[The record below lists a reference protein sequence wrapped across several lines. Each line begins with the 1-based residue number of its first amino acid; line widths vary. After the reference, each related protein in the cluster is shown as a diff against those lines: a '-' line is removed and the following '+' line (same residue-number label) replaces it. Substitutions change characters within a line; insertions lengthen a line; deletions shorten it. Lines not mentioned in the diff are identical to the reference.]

1 MIRVQCPGCGSRL
14 QARERL
20 AGRTAKCP
28 KCGAPVVI
36 PKLPAEHDQAATKEA
51 SNGLDSAAPGQ
62 HVVAAA
68 QQELPTPVLPERLDR
83 QAFYLICDRSK
94 LIAVWENNGQGWQ
107 VSVGTG
113 FASAARNSDRLPSQG
128 DFKLV
133 ELLLENTDQG
143 RRLAGIHC
151 YALARHWALPA
162 LARGDDAIVGKLT
175 GPAGLSRD
183 QKDLVRQ
190 VLRDRF
196 MPDVWR
202 DAQAV
207 LDYLAS
213 ADYHSPGAE

>member
-1 MIRVQCPGCGSRL
+1 
-14 QARERL
+14 
-20 AGRTAKCP
+20 
-28 KCGAPVVI
+28 
-36 PKLPAEHDQAATKEA
+36 
-51 SNGLDSAAPGQ
+51 
-62 HVVAAA
+62 
-68 QQELPTPVLPERLDR
+68 
-83 QAFYLICDRSK
+83 
-94 LIAVWENNGQGWQ
+94 

-143 RRLAGIHC
+143 RRLVGIHC

-213 ADYHSPGAE
+213 ADYHSPGSLGPLDRAPAARACRENPYPTDSHLCPSGSLLAVPWKRKAHSGKITWESLRSGLACPADCAYSRSHIVVCATSNRLRVVCHPPRGCPWAGPRL